1 MNIDFKKILKVGL
14 FIAIPLLIGGLSAL
28 ITMGN
33 MQLFDSINKPPL
45 APPKWLFPVVWTILY
60 IMMGIAS
67 YFLYKADSEEGREA
81 LVLYGIQLFF
91 NFWWSIIFFNL
102 KAYWF
107 AAIWLFTMWIIILI
121 LLIKSKKIDV
131 RSFWLLLPYFLW
143 TTFAFYLN
151 VGIAILN

>member
-14 FIAIPLLIGGLSAL
+14 FIAIPVLIGGLSAL

-45 APPKWLFPVVWTILY
+45 APPKWLFPVAWTILY

>member
-45 APPKWLFPVVWTILY
+45 APPKWLFPVAWTILY

-131 RSFWLLLPYFLW
+131 RSFWLLLPYFIW

-151 VGIAILN
+151 FGIAVLN

>member
-1 MNIDFKKILKVGL
+1 M
-14 FIAIPLLIGGLSAL
+14 A
-28 ITMGN
+28 
-33 MQLFDSINKPPL
+33 
-45 APPKWLFPVVWTILY
+45 
-60 IMMGIAS
+60 
-67 YFLYKADSEEGREA
+67 KADSEEGREA

>member
-45 APPKWLFPVVWTILY
+45 APPKWLFPVAWTILY

-131 RSFWLLLPYFLW
+131 RAFWLLIPYFLW

>member
-45 APPKWLFPVVWTILY
+45 APPKWLFPVAWTILY

-121 LLIKSKKIDV
+121 LLIKSYKIDK
-131 RSFWLLLPYFLW
+131 RAFWLLLPYFLW

>member
-45 APPKWLFPVVWTILY
+45 APPKWLFPVAWTILY

-67 YFLYKADSEEGREA
+67 YFLYKADSKEGREA

>member
-121 LLIKSKKIDV
+121 LLIKSYKIDK
-131 RSFWLLLPYFLW
+131 RAFWLLLPYFLW

>member
-45 APPKWLFPVVWTILY
+45 APPKWLFPVAWTILY

-102 KAYWF
+102 K
-107 AAIWLFTMWIIILI
+107 
-121 LLIKSKKIDV
+121 
-131 RSFWLLLPYFLW
+131 
-143 TTFAFYLN
+143 
-151 VGIAILN
+151 

>member
-45 APPKWLFPVVWTILY
+45 APPKWLFPVAWTILY

>member
-14 FIAIPLLIGGLSAL
+14 FIAIPVLIGGLSAL

-45 APPKWLFPVVWTILY
+45 APPKWLFPVAWTILY

-121 LLIKSKKIDV
+121 LLIKSKKIDI

>member
-14 FIAIPLLIGGLSAL
+14 FIAIPLLIGGLSSL

-45 APPKWLFPVVWTILY
+45 APPKWLFPVAWTILY

>member
-131 RSFWLLLPYFLW
+131 RAFWLLIPYFLW